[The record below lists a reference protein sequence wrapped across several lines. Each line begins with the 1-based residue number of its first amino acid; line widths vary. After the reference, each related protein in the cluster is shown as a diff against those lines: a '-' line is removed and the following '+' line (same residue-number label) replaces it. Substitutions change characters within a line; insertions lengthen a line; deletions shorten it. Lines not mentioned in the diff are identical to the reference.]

1 MTRGLIGLGRLFS
14 YFSSLL
20 RSKDSRDRK
29 INLEDLILE
38 GDSHLREGNLDL
50 ALRAYLRATE
60 KDPGNAAAKRAARV
74 YGMMGRYMEAIA
86 SFDRAAA
93 IDPADAGPW
102 MGRGFL
108 LLRLKRRRDA
118 LECFERAAA
127 LDPED
132 RYARYLI
139 AETAEEM
146 GRAKPVDGLAH
157 RGNR

>member
-1 MTRGLIGLGRLFS
+1 M
-14 YFSSLL
+14 
-20 RSKDSRDRK
+20 
-29 INLEDLILE
+29 
-38 GDSHLREGNLDL
+38 
-50 ALRAYLRATE
+50 RATE

-86 SFDRAAA
+86 SIDRAAA

-108 LLRLKRRRDA
+108 LLRLERRRDA

-146 GRAKPVDGLAH
+146 RRANPADGLAH
-157 RGNR
+157 RRNR